1 MRRGGDHLYFMEQ
14 KPRRAD
20 AVIVSAPTYSM
31 MPPGIIIRFLNRLH
45 GTGDYT
51 GVVEKGVSRSF
62 PRWIHDGPQGSP
74 FALARWNQ
82 RTSNSG
88 GSHSRLAVWI
98 ILALQRHLPE
108 GKAILPVSRLS
119 TNCADT
125 IEYYYFTIGPF
136 DGNFKTGE
144 IIEGK
149 ELFCMKIMLANIGV
163 SEKDGVFVKEMMAPT
178 WKKNL
183 DLVRR
188 PDTEIV
194 LRSSQWGVLGME
206 GLMHP
211 AIDTLN
217 TQLIFTLCRNAQ
229 AEGFDAILITCFG
242 DPMLQQVRAWV
253 DIPVLSIGEAC
264 LHTATLMG
272 RKFGIVHVA
281 ETVAQECRRQVEEYG
296 FEKNL
301 AGIIPTPET
310 AQEQV
315 EALVDAHS
323 TIKVFQSLGR
333 KLIDMGAEVLIP
345 ACGLM
350 APALRVAPKCEDEY
364 PNGLTEVDGAPIM
377 DVLGV
382 GLKYAEM
389 MVDLKQ
395 AGSPWISRRGNY
407 ALPTQAMIDSGHM
420 VLEDPRIT
428 YWDLPLT

>member
-1 MRRGGDHLYFMEQ
+1 
-14 KPRRAD
+14 
-20 AVIVSAPTYSM
+20 
-31 MPPGIIIRFLNRLH
+31 
-45 GTGDYT
+45 
-51 GVVEKGVSRSF
+51 
-62 PRWIHDGPQGSP
+62 
-74 FALARWNQ
+74 
-82 RTSNSG
+82 
-88 GSHSRLAVWI
+88 
-98 ILALQRHLPE
+98 
-108 GKAILPVSRLS
+108 
-119 TNCADT
+119 
-125 IEYYYFTIGPF
+125 
-136 DGNFKTGE
+136 
-144 IIEGK
+144 
-149 ELFCMKIMLANIGV
+149 MKIMLANIGV
-163 SEKDGVFVKEMMAPT
+163 SEKDGHFVKEMMAPT

-194 LRSSQWGVLGME
+194 LRSSEWGVLGMD

-264 LHTATLMG
+264 LHTATMMG

-281 ETVAQECRRQVEEYG
+281 ETVARECRKQVEEYG

-301 AGIIPTPET
+301 AGIIPTPES

-333 KLIDMGAEVLIP
+333 KLIGMGAEVLMP

-364 PNGLTEVDGAPIM
+364 PNGLTDVDGAPIM

-389 MVDLKQ
+389 MVDLKK

-407 ALPTQAMIDSGHM
+407 ALPTQAMINSGHM